1 MTSILLV
8 LLVSFPVRIA
18 VLGDRTGRP
27 DDAEFEI
34 AVSAIVEMSPDI
46 VLSVGDFVEGNGYVE
61 TAVEDWEN
69 ILPVLQRLTSIF
81 PFVFTPG
88 NNDIWNEETAEYW
101 REYTGT
107 EPSRIEE
114 ILGITFVVW
123 DSSIGDVLTAENL
136 ETVETL
142 IDGIDTNNPW
152 IFVTHK
158 PFWFMA
164 WQDSAVVN
172 DFKELMEETGP
183 LAVIGGHIH
192 LFAAQRENGI
202 LYVSAGPSGSAVPEP
217 EPEKGNFTQLGW
229 MTVWP
234 DSVAFVVIDARGVY
248 PETINTGEEMNLAY
262 LYRKQL
268 ISARPLEQELESAV
282 MTLAPLENRPRT
294 VTMEI
299 DPGSWNLK
307 PETLI
312 VELDSQPVDLVFTQS
327 PEGSPYP
334 SPQISVCLE
343 YGSRD
348 KELQFDYSWQVL
360 RIANAFY
367 SEAVLD
373 GEGSEGEYREPFHT
387 NFADFSGQPAL
398 IPETQ
403 FAAATDGE
411 RLFIF
416 MKMAD
421 CPEDSEDYG
430 GFIFSSQEESAL
442 WIKIFRDGSVHAWIL
457 NSEGQLIDWENGYE
471 TKISI
476 AENGWCIELAVDIA
490 LLDLEDDHAFAQVYR
505 SPGENFGTWIYPID
519 FDSSSMG
526 KIWLQR

>member
-34 AVSAIVEMSPDI
+34 AVSAIIEMVPDI
-46 VLSVGDFVEGNGYVE
+46 VLSVGDFVEGDGDVE

-69 ILPVLQRLTSIF
+69 ILPVLQRLTTTF

-101 REYTGT
+101 RQYTGT

-123 DSSIGDVLTAENL
+123 DSSMEYGFTEENL
-136 ETVETL
+136 EAIKDLV
-142 IDGIDTNNPW
+142 DGIDTDNPW

-164 WQDSAVVN
+164 WQDSTAVSE
-172 DFKELMEETGP
+172 FRGIMEEAAP
-183 LAVIGGHIH
+183 LAVVGGHIH
-192 LFAAQRENGI
+192 LFAAERLNGI
-202 LYVSAGPSGSAVPEP
+202 LYLSAGPSGSAVPEP
-217 EPEKGNFTQLGW
+217 DPETGNFTQLGW

-234 DSVAFVVIDARGVY
+234 DSVVFAAVDARGVH

-262 LYRKQL
+262 LYEEQL
-268 ISARPLEQELESAV
+268 IEARPLEQELESAV
-282 MTLAPLENRPRT
+282 MTLVPQENQPRT
-294 VTMEI
+294 VILEI
-299 DPGSWNLK
+299 NPGTWNLN
-307 PETLI
+307 PETLDI
-312 VELDSQPVDLVFTQS
+312 ELFDQPVELVFTQS

-334 SPQISVCLE
+334 SPEISVSLE
-343 YGSRD
+343 YGGRD
-348 KELQFDYSWQVL
+348 KQLQFDYSWQVL
-360 RIANAFY
+360 RTANAFY

-373 GEGSEGEYREPFHT
+373 GEGAEGEYRAPFHT
-387 NFADFSGQPAL
+387 DFADYSGQPTQ
-398 IPETQ
+398 IPATQ
-403 FAAATDGE
+403 FAAANDGE

-421 CPEDSEDYG
+421 CEEESEDYG
-430 GFIFSSQEESAL
+430 GFIFNSQEGSVL
-442 WIKIFRDGSVHAWIL
+442 WLKVFRDGS
-457 NSEGQLIDWENGYE
+457 SEALIFTAEGELIDWENGFD
-471 TKISI
+471 TVISV
-476 AENGWCIELAVDIA
+476 EDRRWSIELAVDIA
-490 LLDLEDDHAFAQVYR
+490 LLEQEDDFASVHVYR
-505 SPGENFGTWIYPID
+505 SAGEDFGTWVYPID
-519 FDSSSMG
+519 FYPSSMG
-526 KIWLQR
+526 RIWLQR